1 MIRIF
6 KTIDGK
12 IHQVEE
18 ASEGCWLALTDPTA
32 TEIFEVARKYHIEVD
47 DLRAPLDEEER
58 SRIEVEDDYTLIIVD
73 TPILEERGE
82 KDWYGTIP
90 LSIIV
95 TDEIIIT
102 VCLEDT
108 SVLGR
113 FMDGRVR
120 NFYTYMKTRFILQIL
135 YKNASMFLHYLRI
148 IDKKSE
154 EVEEKLQES
163 TKNKELIELLELEKS
178 LETMIRIFKTIDGK
192 IHQVEEA
199 SEGCWLA
206 LTDPTATE
214 IFEVARKYHIEVD
227 DLRAPLDEEER
238 SRIEVEDDYTLII
251 VDTPILEERGE
262 KDWYGTIPLSIIV
275 TDEIIITVCL
285 EDTSVLGRFMDGRV
299 RNFYTYM
306 KTRFIL
312 QILYKNA
319 SMFLHY
325 LRIIDKKSEEVEEKL
340 QESTKNK
347 ELIELL
353 ELEKSLVYFTTS
365 LRSNEMVL
373 EKLLKVERIKQYPDD
388 TDLLEDVI
396 IENKQAIEMA
406 NVYSGILSGMTEA
419 FASIVSN
426 NLNIVMKFLAT
437 VTIVMS
443 IPTMIF
449 SAYGMNVNL
458 KGMPFASHPEGFAI
472 VIILSL
478 LLSLIVAF
486 IFSKKNLF

>member
-1 MIRIF
+1 
-6 KTIDGK
+6 
-12 IHQVEE
+12 
-18 ASEGCWLALTDPTA
+18 
-32 TEIFEVARKYHIEVD
+32 
-47 DLRAPLDEEER
+47 
-58 SRIEVEDDYTLIIVD
+58 
-73 TPILEERGE
+73 
-82 KDWYGTIP
+82 
-90 LSIIV
+90 
-95 TDEIIIT
+95 
-102 VCLEDT
+102 
-108 SVLGR
+108 
-113 FMDGRVR
+113 
-120 NFYTYMKTRFILQIL
+120 
-135 YKNASMFLHYLRI
+135 
-148 IDKKSE
+148 
-154 EVEEKLQES
+154 
-163 TKNKELIELLELEKS
+163 
-178 LETMIRIFKTIDGK
+178 MIRIFKTIDGK

-365 LRSNEMVL
+365 LRSNEIVL
-373 EKLLKVERIKQYPDD
+373 EKLLIQIFWKM
-388 TDLLEDVI
+388 LL
-396 IENKQAIEMA
+396 
-406 NVYSGILSGMTEA
+406 
-419 FASIVSN
+419 
-426 NLNIVMKFLAT
+426 
-437 VTIVMS
+437 
-443 IPTMIF
+443 
-449 SAYGMNVNL
+449 
-458 KGMPFASHPEGFAI
+458 
-472 VIILSL
+472 
-478 LLSLIVAF
+478 
-486 IFSKKNLF
+486 

>member
-1 MIRIF
+1 MESGPYPGNIKNRI
-6 KTIDGK
+6 KK
-12 IHQVEE
+12 K
-18 ASEGCWLALTDPTA
+18 S
-32 TEIFEVARKYHIEVD
+32 IF
-47 DLRAPLDEEER
+47 LRAGR
-58 SRIEVEDDYTLIIVD
+58 
-73 TPILEERGE
+73 
-82 KDWYGTIP
+82 
-90 LSIIV
+90 LSCSAMQ
-95 TDEIIIT
+95 D
-102 VCLEDT
+102 
-108 SVLGR
+108 
-113 FMDGRVR
+113 
-120 NFYTYMKTRFILQIL
+120 MKG
-135 YKNASMFLHYLRI
+135 
-148 IDKKSE
+148 
-154 EVEEKLQES
+154 
-163 TKNKELIELLELEKS
+163 
-178 LETMIRIFKTIDGK
+178 ETMIRIFKTIDGK

-353 ELEKSLVYFTTS
+353 ELENHWFI
-365 LRSNEMVL
+365 
-373 EKLLKVERIKQYPDD
+373 LLPR
-388 TDLLEDVI
+388 
-396 IENKQAIEMA
+396 
-406 NVYSGILSGMTEA
+406 
-419 FASIVSN
+419 
-426 NLNIVMKFLAT
+426 
-437 VTIVMS
+437 
-443 IPTMIF
+443 
-449 SAYGMNVNL
+449 
-458 KGMPFASHPEGFAI
+458 
-472 VIILSL
+472 
-478 LLSLIVAF
+478 
-486 IFSKKNLF
+486 

>member
-1 MIRIF
+1 M
-6 KTIDGK
+6 
-12 IHQVEE
+12 
-18 ASEGCWLALTDPTA
+18 
-32 TEIFEVARKYHIEVD
+32 
-47 DLRAPLDEEER
+47 DEEER

-95 TDEIIIT
+95 TEEIIIT

-154 EVEEKLQES
+154 EVEEKLQ
-163 TKNKELIELLELEKS
+163 
-178 LETMIRIFKTIDGK
+178 
-192 IHQVEEA
+192 Q
-199 SEGCWLA
+199 
-206 LTDPTATE
+206 
-214 IFEVARKYHIEVD
+214 
-227 DLRAPLDEEER
+227 
-238 SRIEVEDDYTLII
+238 
-251 VDTPILEERGE
+251 
-262 KDWYGTIPLSIIV
+262 
-275 TDEIIITVCL
+275 
-285 EDTSVLGRFMDGRV
+285 
-299 RNFYTYM
+299 
-306 KTRFIL
+306 
-312 QILYKNA
+312 
-319 SMFLHY
+319 
-325 LRIIDKKSEEVEEKL
+325 
-340 QESTKNK
+340 STKNK

-365 LRSNEMVL
+365 LRSNEIVL

-406 NVYSGILSGMTEA
+406 NIYSGILSGMTEA

-449 SAYGMNVNL
+449 SAYGMNVNAS
-458 KGMPFASHPEGFAI
+458 GMPFARNPYGFAI